1 MIFAEM
7 IYDGEYGELHGEL
20 LSLLIRAFRNV
31 ESGHQ
36 GDSYIWVLDGAERVA
51 IDTFSSMKHQVK
63 SPRPGPHVQAVIDV
77 LRRKYELRIYERP
90 ELEAHED

>member
-77 LRRKYELRIYERP
+77 LRQKYELRIYERP

>member
-77 LRRKYELRIYERP
+77 LRQQYELRIYERP